1 MCTAK
6 HGNPRT
12 SMLHGLRIDAGG
24 FSYLRGPDPS
34 DFGTS
39 RSAEALYNAI
49 FFGAPGVYVALGH
62 CAKEA
67 LQAELRAEAL
77 RTMEALHGLESWLKE
92 LYRAAKL
99 ESAEGVVSQG
109 QQSTIVSQLNS
120 ETEHLKRDTE
130 RMKRSPSTRLT
141 R

>member
-1 MCTAK
+1 MCTVK

-12 SMLHGLRIDAGG
+12 SIRHGLRPGLRIDACG

-39 RSAEALYNAI
+39 MSAEALYNAI
-49 FFGAPGVYVALGH
+49 FFGAPGVYVALDH
-62 CAKEA
+62 CAEEA

-77 RTMEALHGLESWLKE
+77 RITEALHGLESWLKE
-92 LYRAAKL
+92 LYEAGKL

-109 QQSTIVSQLNS
+109 QQSATFHSSTQ
-120 ETEHLKRDTE
+120 R
-130 RMKRSPSTRLT
+130 PSD
-141 R
+141 